1 MNEIISLNLPIH
13 VIIAVIVCI
22 IVFIKGIFTNI
33 KEAKEYVEKNGV
45 FLFFSDPISA
55 DWYIFAIVFLLIW
68 GGFFWW

>member
-1 MNEIISLNLPIH
+1 MNEIINFNLPIH
-13 VIIAVIVCI
+13 VIIAIIVCI

-33 KEAKEYVEKNGV
+33 REAKEHVERKGV

-55 DWYIFAIVFLLIW
+55 DWYILAIVFLLIW